1 MTNVETSLNM
11 SAGLMSQRSALHLLI
26 IILTSQAISKIDP
39 VFIFTSIGEERPEQK
54 LERIIKW
61 DVFYNIK

>member
-39 VFIFTSIGEERPEQK
+39 VFIFTSIGEGRPEQK
-54 LERIIKW
+54 L
-61 DVFYNIK
+61 